1 MLEFAYSTVKTV
13 MTFGFISVAQFMMFY
28 LMVLFATRS
37 NMVELVKSFYKAY
50 VEALVFV
57 LVAMVLLVF
66 IKVKNGVADWGNT
79 IILFEQMYSLMLFLS
94 LVLTCSM
101 HYPQFS
107 GQKYKYAFFGLIFL
121 LLFLLFYHF

>member
-1 MLEFAYSTVKTV
+1 MLEFAYSTIKTV

-28 LMVLFATRS
+28 LMVLFATRT
-37 NMVELVKSFYKAY
+37 NMIELVQSFYKAY

-57 LVAMVLLVF
+57 VIAMALLVF
-66 IKVKNGVADWGNT
+66 VKVKNGVADWSGT

-121 LLFLLFYHF
+121 LFFLLFYHF